1 MEILKIIGVGLL
13 VSIIAVIVKQ
23 IKSEFYIIVLLV
35 GGVIIFLMLVEQL
48 KVIIDYFLNIFS
60 KTNLDYS
67 MFITVL
73 KVLGIAY
80 LTEFANSICVDTG
93 NASIGEKLI
102 LAGKI
107 VIMCL
112 ALPIITNLL
121 NIITELL

>member
-80 LTEFANSICVDTG
+80 LTEFAHSICVDTG
-93 NASIGEKLI
+93 NASIGEKLV

-107 VIMCL
+107 VIVCL